1 MAVDLMTSAVEPA
14 ALPDRPVRR
23 RRRRRLVPALPLLV
37 LVVLVGGAIFAPL
50 FSTDP
55 NHQELIESLTPPAW
69 TKAGTT
75 AHLLGTDQLG
85 RDVFARLLY
94 GARASLSVA
103 AVSLLI
109 AIVLGGS
116 LGILAGYLGGWVD
129 NVLMRVTDV
138 VLSLPI
144 ILVALTVGVALGPSF
159 WHLVL
164 ALGFMLWP
172 QIARL
177 VRGETLVVRQ
187 AEFVRYARV
196 IGVPAWLVI
205 IRHVLPNILA
215 TLIVAA
221 TLEIAHVVLL
231 EASLSFLGAGLPATT
246 PSWGGM
252 IADGRA
258 LIATGWWIALFAG
271 LAITVTVLTFNVLG
285 DWLRDRLD
293 PRLRNV

>member
-1 MAVDLMTSAVEPA
+1 MAVDVITPA
-14 ALPDRPVRR
+14 ALAPARQRSR
-23 RRRRRLVPALPLLV
+23 LRRRLVPAVP
-37 LVVLVGGAIFAPL
+37 LVVLVLLVGGAVGAPL
-50 FSTDP
+50 FTVDP
-55 NHQELIESLTPPAW
+55 QAQQLIDSLRPPAW
-69 TKAGTT
+69 TGAGTT

-85 RDVFARLLY
+85 RDLFARLVY

-103 AVSLLI
+103 AVSLGI
-109 AIVLGGS
+109 AVVLGGV
-116 LGILAGYLGGWVD
+116 LGVVSGYLGGWVD
-129 NVLMRVTDV
+129 TVLMRVTDV

-177 VRGETLVVRQ
+177 VRGETMVLRH
-187 AEFVRYARV
+187 AEFVRYAKV
-196 IGVPAWLVI
+196 IGVPAWLVVL
-205 IRHVLPNILA
+205 RHVIPNIMA

-252 IADGRA
+252 ISDGRA
-258 LIATGWWIALFAG
+258 LIATGWWISLFAG
-271 LAITVTVLTFNVLG
+271 LAITAAVLTFNVLG

-293 PRLRNV
+293 PKLRNV

>member
-1 MAVDLMTSAVEPA
+1 MAADVLTVEPLVPA
-14 ALPDRPVRR
+14 RR
-23 RRRRRLVPALPLLV
+23 ARRRRLGPAIPLIVLAVLV
-37 LVVLVGGAIFAPL
+37 LAAAGAPL
-50 FSTDP
+50 FAADP
-55 NHQELIESLTPPAW
+55 QQQQLIDSLRPPSW
-69 TKAGTT
+69 TG
-75 AHLLGTDQLG
+75 AHPLGTDQLG
-85 RDVFARLLY
+85 RDVFARLVY

-103 AVSLLI
+103 AVSLGI
-109 AIVLGGS
+109 AVVLGGL
-116 LGILAGYLGGWVD
+116 LGVVSGYLGGWVD
-129 NVLMRVTDV
+129 TVLMRVTDV

-177 VRGETLVVRQ
+177 VRGETLVVRH

-196 IGVPAWLVI
+196 IGVPAWLIVL
-205 IRHVLPNILA
+205 RHVIPNIMA

-252 IADGRA
+252 ISDGRA
-258 LIATGWWIALFAG
+258 LIATGWWISLFAG
-271 LAITVTVLTFNVLG
+271 LAITVTVLTFNTLG

-293 PRLRNV
+293 PRLRHA

>member
-1 MAVDLMTSAVEPA
+1 MAVDVITPAVEPLA
-14 ALPDRPVRR
+14 PARQRSRL
-23 RRRRRLVPALPLLV
+23 RRRLVPAVPLVV
-37 LVVLVGGAIFAPL
+37 LVVLVVGAVGAPL
-50 FSTDP
+50 FTADP
-55 NHQELIESLTPPAW
+55 QAQELIESLRPPAW
-69 TKAGTT
+69 TGAGST

-85 RDVFARLLY
+85 RDLFARLVY

-103 AVSLLI
+103 AVSLGI
-109 AIVLGGS
+109 AVVIGGTLGVVS
-116 LGILAGYLGGWVD
+116 GYLGGWVD
-129 NVLMRVTDV
+129 TVLMRVTDV

-177 VRGETLVVRQ
+177 VRGETMVLRH
-187 AEFVRYARV
+187 AEFVRYAKV
-196 IGVPAWLVI
+196 IGVPAWLVV
-205 IRHVLPNILA
+205 IRHVIPNIMA

-252 IADGRA
+252 ISDGRA
-258 LIATGWWIALFAG
+258 LIATGWWISLFAG
-271 LAITVTVLTFNVLG
+271 LAITAAVLTFNVLG

-293 PRLRNV
+293 PKLRNV